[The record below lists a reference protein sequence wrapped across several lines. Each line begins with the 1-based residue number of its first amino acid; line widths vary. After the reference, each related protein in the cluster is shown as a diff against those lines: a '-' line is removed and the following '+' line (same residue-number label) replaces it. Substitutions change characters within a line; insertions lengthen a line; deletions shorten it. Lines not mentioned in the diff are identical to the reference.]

1 MLSRLID
8 SSSWTAE
15 QWLAAT
21 ILVFIIITVI
31 VAAHRMVRIFQI
43 SAKSKYKPNLRLL
56 RRDKSRL
63 KLSREAEKK

>member
-8 SSSWTAE
+8 SSGWTAE

-31 VAAHRMVRIFQI
+31 VVAHRMVRIFQI
-43 SAKSKYKPNLRLL
+43 SAQSEYKPNLRPL
-56 RRDKSRL
+56 RRNKSHV
-63 KLSREAEKK
+63 KLNREASE

>member
-8 SSSWTAE
+8 SSGWTAE

-31 VAAHRMVRIFQI
+31 VVAHRMVRIFQI
-43 SAKSKYKPNLRLL
+43 SAKSEYKPNLRPL
-56 RRDKSRL
+56 RRDKSHV
-63 KLSREAEKK
+63 KLNREPPK